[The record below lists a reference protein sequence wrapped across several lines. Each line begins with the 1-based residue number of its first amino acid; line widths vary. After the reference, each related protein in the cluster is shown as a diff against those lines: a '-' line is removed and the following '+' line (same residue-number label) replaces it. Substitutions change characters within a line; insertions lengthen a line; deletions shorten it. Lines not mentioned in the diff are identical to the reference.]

1 VLETSKEQSATLLQ
15 NISQEVAK
23 INAEIKDY
31 NTTLTQK
38 VDGSFT
44 NLNTAVN
51 LNSSKLD
58 EIYNK
63 ISREAETATAIIKE
77 QNVKQQQYLEGK
89 FTSIDS
95 KLSSHSS
102 ALNAVDKKI
111 GSSATK
117 VNKEVATNR
126 KLIILLI
133 IIASMSLLFNLAKF
147 VM

>member
-1 VLETSKEQSATLLQ
+1 M
-15 NISQEVAK
+15 
-23 INAEIKDY
+23 
-31 NTTLTQK
+31 
-38 VDGSFT
+38 
-44 NLNTAVN
+44 N